1 MANNNS
7 YAGVRT
13 ATLTSMSFTT
23 PQPSSSTGAVT
34 GTSATTDNVTG
45 NTIVHVNFSFNTGC
59 VNI

>member
-7 YAGVRT
+7 CAGVRT

-45 NTIVHVNFSFNTGC
+45 NTIVHVNFF
-59 VNI
+59 